1 MEVKR
6 AVLLGLSRCVQM
18 PTEFLLTGLLWI
30 EVKVGQI
37 IESPSIARVRDT
49 QPAKLNA
56 CAVGAET
63 YTREMQTGEGSFG
76 PAQAVRRGR
85 FFSRGGGTAGL
96 RRLCG
101 PTPVHIADICWPGGQ
116 LWLGKFRNL
125 ARVSDNHGL
134 VGFFQ
139 FANPS
144 GPNH

>member
-56 CAVGAET
+56 CAVARRHTHE
-63 YTREMQTGEGSFG
+63 RCKLEKVHLVLLRQFGEEDSFQG
-76 PAQAVRRGR
+76 VVERLVY
-85 FFSRGGGTAGL
+85 GGYVVQHL
-96 RRLCG
+96 S
-101 PTPVHIADICWPGGQ
+101 I
-116 LWLGKFRNL
+116 
-125 ARVSDNHGL
+125 
-134 VGFFQ
+134 
-139 FANPS
+139 
-144 GPNH
+144 